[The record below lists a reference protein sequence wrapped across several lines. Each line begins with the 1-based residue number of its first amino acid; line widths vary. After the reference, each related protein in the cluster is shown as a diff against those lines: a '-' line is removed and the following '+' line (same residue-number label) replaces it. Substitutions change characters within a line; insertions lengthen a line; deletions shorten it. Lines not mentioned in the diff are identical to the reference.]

1 MIRSAISLAENT
13 RRGMVTAQIALS
25 MGVLMGT
32 LALVVDGGLMLVE
45 RRHAQATADAAAL
58 AAASDIY
65 TNSAGTASTSATNVA
80 SDNGYT
86 NDGTTSTVT
95 VNIPPLAG
103 NFVGKAGYVEVI
115 VTYNMQ
121 RGFSA
126 IFGSGT
132 IPVSARAVAQGQSVN
147 GAAAAGLPGILLL
160 GNTGTTLSGV
170 GNGTVSVTDAPGYTG
185 SGGSVYVDSTGPNA
199 VSMKGNADTS
209 APSVYIAQSGSAPAG
224 VSATSGSVNM
234 GATPLA
240 DPLAYL
246 PAPSMSN
253 APPGISVQNLPTIT
267 SNTVLTSNTIY
278 IAPAGGLSLTGNQSI
293 TGTNVMIYV
302 PTGSINL
309 TGNGIV
315 NLSPMTS
322 GPYQGVTLFQDP
334 SNSSNSKMAG
344 NGNLNVTGTI
354 YAPAAS
360 LTDTGNGATDVFG
373 SQIIA
378 NSLTLKGNGTVN
390 LQFDPG
396 NTGAQ
401 VPNVRALGLVE

>member
-80 SDNGYT
+80 SDNGYA

-103 NFVGKAGYVEVI
+103 NFVGNAGCVEVI

-132 IPVSARAVAQGQSVN
+132 IPVSARAVAQGQPVP
-147 GAAAAGLPGILLL
+147 GADGQGLPGILLL

-185 SGGSVYVDSTGPNA
+185 SGGSVYVDSNGPNA
-199 VSMKGNADTS
+199 VSMKGNADTT
-209 APSVYIAQSGSAPAG
+209 APSIYIAQSGSAPAG

-246 PAPSMSN
+246 PAPSISN
-253 APPGISVQNLPTIT
+253 PPAGISVQNLPTIT
-267 SNTVLTSNTIY
+267 SSTVLNSNTIY

-302 PTGSINL
+302 PTGSINM

-315 NLSPMTS
+315 NLTPMTS
-322 GPYQGVTLFQDP
+322 GPYQNITLFQDP
-334 SNSSNSKMAG
+334 SNSSNDKMAG
-344 NGNLNVTGTI
+344 NGNLSVKGTI

-390 LQFDPG
+390 VAFGGPG
-396 NTGAQ
+396 SPPA
-401 VPNVRALGLVE
+401 PERALRLVE